1 MGILLAI
8 HVIVTILLILIVLI
22 QKNEG
27 GSSLFANSG
36 GNSMFNARGTSNIL
50 TKATWV
56 LASIF
61 LVNCVIMATI
71 DSSHMR
77 NAETII
83 NHESVPTQE
92 NQNKEP
98 IKNPTEAPIQG
109 VRQ

>member
-1 MGILLAI
+1 M
-8 HVIVTILLILIVLI
+8 LI

-61 LVNCVIMATI
+61 LVNCVLMATI
-71 DSSHMR
+71 ASSQMK
-77 NAETII
+77 NAGTIVVTET
-83 NHESVPTQE
+83 EQTQPAE
-92 NQNKEP
+92 PADNKENSAEEP
-98 IKNPTEAPIQG
+98 VQKQG
-109 VRQ
+109 DAE